1 MVWLKQFFR
10 WWKQHVLHLHYLHNY
25 WFCYGDKWKKNY
37 PQVLRECKYK
47 MKKTKMPKFIGTEL
61 ESESELESNAE
72 LEAKLKFDF
81 DSE

>member
-1 MVWLKQFFR
+1 
-10 WWKQHVLHLHYLHNY
+10 
-25 WFCYGDKWKKNY
+25 
-37 PQVLRECKYK
+37 